1 MGGPGGMGGMGGPG
15 GMGGLFDDPE
25 IATLLQVRLPNIP
38 TFRQSPIKTFEVE
51 IIPKLFAMLSIS
63 SFKNT

>member
-25 IATLLQVRLPNIP
+25 IATLLQVRLTNIP
-38 TFRQSPIKTFEVE
+38 TFRQSPIKTFAVE
-51 IIPKLFAMLSIS
+51 IIP
-63 SFKNT
+63 NH